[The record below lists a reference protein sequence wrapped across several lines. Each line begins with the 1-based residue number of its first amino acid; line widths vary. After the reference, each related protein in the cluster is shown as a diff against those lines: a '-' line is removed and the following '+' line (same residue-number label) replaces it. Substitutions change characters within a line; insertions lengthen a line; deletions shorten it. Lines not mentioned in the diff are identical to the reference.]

1 MKLENMIASRA
12 IGRKPLRVRVP
23 PPVPTKG
30 ASAAWNVVPRKFV
43 YEPEHKGLLFRHW
56 QNVSDDQGRNNG
68 DIASR

>member
-23 PPVPTKG
+23 PPVPTDG
-30 ASAAWNVVPRKFV
+30 ASAAWNVVPWKFV
-43 YEPEHKGLLFRHW
+43 YEAEQKGLQFRHW
-56 QNVSDDQGRNNG
+56 QNASDDQGGNHG